1 MMNHTI
7 KPHHKQHG
15 AALITALSILLVLTI
30 LGIATVSTTVL
41 QERMAGNARDYEVA
55 FEAAESTLRQAET
68 FVNGLT
74 DTTGF
79 DNAGTTGLFS
89 VDYNGNAWETESNW
103 NNAMT
108 GSVGA
113 YVGENPKYI
122 IQQLDA
128 TVSDAPQ
135 EEVEATGY
143 NPGNVA
149 ANNNVKVFQVT
160 VRGYGLSAKSRVM
173 LQSYYAKN
181 FD

>member
-1 MMNHTI
+1 MQHTF
-7 KPHHKQHG
+7 KPHHKQLG

-68 FVNGLT
+68 YINGLT
-74 DTTGF
+74 DTTAF
-79 DNAGTTGLFS
+79 DSTGTAGLFS
-89 VDYNGNAWETESNW
+89 TAYVGNAWETNSNW
-103 NNAMT
+103 TNART
-108 GSVGA
+108 GSVGPD
-113 YVGENPKYI
+113 VGEDPKYI
-122 IQQLDA
+122 IQQIDA
-128 TVSDAPQ
+128 TVTDAPQ

-143 NPGNVA
+143 QPGNVA
-149 ANNNVKVFQVT
+149 ASNNVKVFQVT

-181 FD
+181 FN